1 MMPSLG
7 KTVAKLVPMLKQPA
21 PAWCQLVPSWLHRSV
36 TSWSERLRTVS
47 NHMGKVVGK
56 LAARAINPATPT
68 DVVWLN
74 GNN

>member
-1 MMPSLG
+1 MRPSLG
-7 KTVAKLVPMLKQPA
+7 ITVAKLVPLVKHPV
-21 PAWCQLVPSWLHRSV
+21 PAWGQLVPSWLQRGA
-36 TSWSERLRTVS
+36 TSWSERRRTVS

-56 LAARAINPATPT
+56 LAARAISPATPM